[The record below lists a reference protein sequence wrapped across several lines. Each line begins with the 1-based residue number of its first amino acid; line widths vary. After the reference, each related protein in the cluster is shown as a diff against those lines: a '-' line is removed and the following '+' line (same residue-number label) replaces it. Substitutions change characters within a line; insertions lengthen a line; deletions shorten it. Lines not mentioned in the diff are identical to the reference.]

1 MSKDDDPLPDEL
13 IAEAMGQLIPVV
25 GGPLGRRLMRPIRQE
40 WKRNTSTA
48 LGAAEAASGLSREDL
63 LEFMEKDSRA
73 VPLYLHVLWAAGMN
87 GHDATLRAMGAVFG
101 DAAHAARSGDD
112 ARLEDLETSLRAM
125 SNLGPRHFRSLKHLI
140 ANPPSDSGSGG
151 KSYANCTPNAVAQAL
166 GLSEDS
172 THQCLFNMIGA
183 GLVTQ
188 ATGLLGGGTGYEATA
203 LGEAV
208 ERAVQHVSN
217 PS

>member
-1 MSKDDDPLPDEL
+1 MSEDDDPLPDEV
-13 IAEAMGQLIPVV
+13 IAEAIGQLLPVV
-25 GGPLGRRLMRPIRQE
+25 GGPLGRRLLRPIRQE

-48 LGAAEAASGLSREDL
+48 LAAAEAASGLNREDL

-87 GHDATLRAMGAVFG
+87 GHDATLRAMGAVLG
-101 DAAHAARSGDD
+101 DAADASRSGDD
-112 ARLEDLETSLRAM
+112 ERLDDLETSLRAM
-125 SNLGPRHFRSLKHLI
+125 SNLGPRHFRALRHLI
-140 ANPPSDSGSGG
+140 ANPPRDSASGG

-172 THQCLFNMIGA
+172 THQCLFNMVGA

-188 ATGLLGGGTGYEATA
+188 ATGLFGGGTGYEATA

-208 ERAVQHVSN
+208 ERAVQHVSE
-217 PS
+217 SS